1 MADKERSG
9 FVRLLR
15 LWGLYAYVDW
25 VWVTRDLKSAVLY
38 AASEM
43 VANVAA
49 VTALWLLAERFDGIG
64 PWSKPQILFMLGYA
78 TLVRGVLDTL
88 FSYNVMFISRRLGRG
103 QLDHLLVQPQ
113 PLWMSLVTEG
123 FTPFSG
129 SANLLPGLIL
139 IVLALSRL
147 PAIVSPGW
155 LVLLGIQLIASAVV
169 VLAFSFCWG
178 SLAFWAPRAA
188 EEINSS
194 TSRLLEALKTFPLD
208 GLGWFLQS
216 GMLSIV
222 PVGFLAWYPA
232 RSLLGLEPASWRLAV
247 TPLAALLFSAL
258 ALGCFRLGLR
268 QYGRTGSQRY
278 LSFGHRR

>member
-1 MADKERSG
+1 
-9 FVRLLR
+9 
-15 LWGLYAYVDW
+15 
-25 VWVTRDLKSAVLY
+25 VWVTRDMKSAVLY

-64 PWSKPQILFMLGYA
+64 LWSKPQFLFMLGYA
-78 TLVRGVLDTL
+78 TLVRGLLDTF

-113 PLWMSLVTEG
+113 PLWMSLLTEG

-129 SANLLPGLIL
+129 SANLLPGLVL
-139 IVLALSRL
+139 IGVALRRL
-147 PAIVSPGW
+147 PRIVSPGW
-155 LVLLGIQLIASAVV
+155 LALASVQMLASAAV

-208 GLGWFLQS
+208 GLGPFLQY
-216 GMLSIV
+216 GMLSLV
-222 PVGFLAWYPA
+222 PAGFMAWYPA
-232 RSLLGLEPASWRLAV
+232 RSLLGLDPASWRLAV
-247 TPLAALLFSAL
+247 TPLAAVLSLLL
-258 ALGCFRLGLR
+258 ALGVFQRGLI